1 MNVQYVSIEDIRP
14 YEKNPRKNDDSVEYV
29 ANSIREFGWRQPI
42 VVDAD
47 GVIIAGHTRYKAAKK
62 LNMKKVPV
70 LVADDL
76 TDEQVKAYRLAD
88 NKTGEMAKWDF
99 PLLNDEL
106 FDLCDVDMDAF
117 GFTDHEAEEF
127 TQKMGRQEEQET
139 TDEYNEFVEKFKP
152 KKTTDDCYTPPEVY
166 DAVKDWTVKEYKL
179 KGNKIIRPF
188 YPGGD
193 YQSEEYPKGCVVIDN
208 PPFSIL
214 SEICKWYAE
223 KGIQF
228 FLFAPTLT
236 LFSVASGTMNYVV
249 ADCDIVYENG
259 AIVNT
264 SFVTNMGTTKIHVAG
279 SLKNAVDKAKVKE
292 DKNKNVY
299 DYPQEVVTSAR
310 LAKLAGAGVEWQ
322 VKERECAFIRA
333 MDAQKKEGKVLYGGG
348 FLLSENAAAKRD
360 AAEKAAAEKAAA
372 EKEAAEKAAEKEVK
386 TWELSER
393 ERDIVRGLC

>member
-1 MNVQYVSIEDIRP
+1 MNVRYVSIEDIRP
-14 YEKNPRKNDDSVEYV
+14 YERNPRKNDGAVEYV
-29 ANSIREFGWRQPI
+29 ATSIREFGWKQPI
-42 VVDAD
+42 VVDKN

-62 LNMKKVPV
+62 LNMKEVPV

-99 PLLNDEL
+99 LLLNDEL
-106 FDLCDVDMDAF
+106 LKLFDVDMDAF
-117 GFTDHEAEEF
+117 GFADYDAGEF
-127 TQKMGRQEEQET
+127 AQKMSGQEEQEM

-166 DAVKDWTVKEYKL
+166 DAVKDWAVKEYKL
-179 KGNKIIRPF
+179 KGSKIIRPF

-193 YQSEEYPKGCVVIDN
+193 YQSEEYPNGCVVIDN

-214 SEICKWYAE
+214 SEICQWYAE

-236 LFSVASGTMNYVV
+236 LFSVASGTMNYVI
-249 ADCDIVYENG
+249 ADCAIVYENG
-259 AIVNT
+259 AIVST

-279 SLKNAVDKAKVKE
+279 SLNNEVDKTQVKE

-333 MDAQKKEGKVLYGGG
+333 MDSQKKESKAIYGCG
-348 FLLSENAAAKRD
+348 FLVS
-360 AAEKAAAEKAAA
+360 EKAAAEKAAA
-372 EKEAAEKAAEKEVK
+372 EKAAEKEVT

-393 ERDIVRGLC
+393 ERDIIRGLG